1 MVTLAQGWAPRL
13 RAAVILKAV
22 LALGAAALVGACSAP
37 AVDSSC
43 ELSGALDEIGHIV
56 SESGLV
62 MDSVEIAVCADSWT
76 DVVATISGSP
86 SGPTSDPFLFRE
98 DADMVV
104 LVAPETA
111 CENVAG
117 NPEGLPVVPE
127 QLRAQ
132 VCVS

>member
-1 MVTLAQGWAPRL
+1 MVTLAKGWAPHL
-13 RAAVILKAV
+13 RTAVIMKAV
-22 LALGAAALVGACSAP
+22 LVLGAAALVGACSAP

-62 MDSVEIAVCADSWT
+62 MDSVDLAVCADSWT
-76 DVVATISGSP
+76 YLVATVSGSP
-86 SGPTSDPFLFRE
+86 SGPTSDPFLFRR

-104 LVAPETA
+104 LMAPETV

-117 NPEGLPVVPE
+117 NPDGLPVVPE

-132 VCVS
+132 VCPS

>member
-1 MVTLAQGWAPRL
+1 MRT
-13 RAAVILKAV
+13 AVIMKAV
-22 LALGAAALVGACSAP
+22 LVLGAAALVGACSAP

-62 MDSVEIAVCADSWT
+62 MDSVDLAVCADSWT
-76 DVVATISGSP
+76 YLVATISGSP
-86 SGPTSDPFLFRE
+86 SGPTSDPFLFRR
-98 DADMVV
+98 DADMLV
-104 LVAPETA
+104 LMAPETV

-117 NPEGLPVVPE
+117 NPDGLPVVPE

-132 VCVS
+132 VCPS

>member
-43 ELSGALDEIGHIV
+43 ELSGARDEIGHIV
-56 SESGLV
+56 SESGRVL
-62 MDSVEIAVCADSWT
+62 DAVEIAVGADSWT
-76 DVVATISGSP
+76 YVVATISGSP